1 MIKSDL
7 EINKLDEITNN
18 AIAILNH
25 LNNIFNNYDSN
36 SELSKFNLSKKNI
49 KTEISPEFN
58 ELLKIS
64 KEYNSFSKGFFDV
77 TFGKITSQL
86 NYNNANVAEQE
97 PIENNQCGGWS
108 NLTFDYDNFFISK
121 KIDCLEID
129 FGGIA
134 EGYALKKIIDMM
146 QKEGVDDALINFGGN
161 ITSISK
167 NHKWKTYINEP
178 LKEIKPFREINLN
191 NQSISTSSLYGKF
204 INYKSV
210 KLSHIINPK
219 TKKLK
224 EYQNLSVSIISNN
237 PVYSDA
243 LSTALISMSVDE
255 MLEFIS
261 KNKIKAVILKKI
273 GNKKTEIIYKTKG
286 L

>member
-1 MIKSDL
+1 M
-7 EINKLDEITNN
+7 
-18 AIAILNH
+18 
-25 LNNIFNNYDSN
+25 
-36 SELSKFNLSKKNI
+36 
-49 KTEISPEFN
+49 
-58 ELLKIS
+58 
-64 KEYNSFSKGFFDV
+64 
-77 TFGKITSQL
+77 
-86 NYNNANVAEQE
+86 
-97 PIENNQCGGWS
+97 
-108 NLTFDYDNFFISK
+108 
-121 KIDCLEID
+121 EID

-243 LSTALISMSVDE
+243 LSTAIISMSVDE

-261 KNKIKAVILKKI
+261 KNKIKAVILKKT

>member
-1 MIKSDL
+1 M
-7 EINKLDEITNN
+7 
-18 AIAILNH
+18 
-25 LNNIFNNYDSN
+25 
-36 SELSKFNLSKKNI
+36 
-49 KTEISPEFN
+49 
-58 ELLKIS
+58 
-64 KEYNSFSKGFFDV
+64 
-77 TFGKITSQL
+77 
-86 NYNNANVAEQE
+86 
-97 PIENNQCGGWS
+97 
-108 NLTFDYDNFFISK
+108 
-121 KIDCLEID
+121 EID

-237 PVYSDA
+237 PIYSDA
-243 LSTALISMSVDE
+243 LSTAIISMSVDE

-261 KNKIKAVILKKI
+261 KNKIKAVILKKRI
-273 GNKKTEIIYKTKG
+273 DKELRYFIIQNIKIPNKNRKPIKPSSLKNCR
-286 L
+286 

>member
-1 MIKSDL
+1 M
-7 EINKLDEITNN
+7 
-18 AIAILNH
+18 
-25 LNNIFNNYDSN
+25 
-36 SELSKFNLSKKNI
+36 
-49 KTEISPEFN
+49 
-58 ELLKIS
+58 
-64 KEYNSFSKGFFDV
+64 
-77 TFGKITSQL
+77 
-86 NYNNANVAEQE
+86 
-97 PIENNQCGGWS
+97 
-108 NLTFDYDNFFISK
+108 
-121 KIDCLEID
+121 
-129 FGGIA
+129 
-134 EGYALKKIIDMM
+134 
-146 QKEGVDDALINFGGN
+146 
-161 ITSISK
+161 
-167 NHKWKTYINEP
+167 
-178 LKEIKPFREINLN
+178 KEIKPFREINLN

-243 LSTALISMSVDE
+243 LSTAIISMSVDE

-261 KNKIKAVILKKI
+261 KNKIKAVILKKT

>member
-1 MIKSDL
+1 M
-7 EINKLDEITNN
+7 
-18 AIAILNH
+18 
-25 LNNIFNNYDSN
+25 
-36 SELSKFNLSKKNI
+36 
-49 KTEISPEFN
+49 
-58 ELLKIS
+58 
-64 KEYNSFSKGFFDV
+64 

-108 NLTFDYDNFFISK
+108 NLTYDYDNFFISK

-178 LKEIKPFREINLN
+178 LKEIKPF
-191 NQSISTSSLYGKF
+191 
-204 INYKSV
+204 
-210 KLSHIINPK
+210 
-219 TKKLK
+219 
-224 EYQNLSVSIISNN
+224 
-237 PVYSDA
+237 
-243 LSTALISMSVDE
+243 
-255 MLEFIS
+255 
-261 KNKIKAVILKKI
+261 KAVSYTHLTLPS
-273 GNKKTEIIYKTKG
+273 NREV
-286 L
+286 